1 LNSNNEASAQSVLDS
16 GQRRRFLIVSGAYLV
31 LLIATWYAAGLL
43 ERLGGA
49 SLWYLPAGLRFC
61 CLLVFGGRGLLLE
74 LTTTLIHGLLLLTP
88 PADSISAFL
97 FAQPLWLLYS
107 WLAPPLAYAVVV
119 LPLRQWMRQP
129 WDFTNPVHSALFL
142 IAALAVSAL
151 AALAGTFRMIYIGLI
166 PLTQGQEFLISWLIG
181 DFIGIITLAPL
192 LLVRVWPGLNHYLQQ
207 GRWRRWRPS
216 TKANGCSD
224 LSTVLIPTLALL
236 LVFGVPWRLG
246 LNPHLPLIALLLVL
260 PLVWNAL
267 RYGLRGAVLAVVV
280 LDSGLVL
287 LIALFGQREDVL
299 PYLPYQLVMIA
310 IALMGLWL
318 GGVVEAHNRLMV
330 RYRDFASVSN
340 DLLWETDGEGC
351 LLSASG
357 RLAKHAALMPG
368 QSWRSL
374 LGAGSQPHLAALEH
388 ALIQQQPF
396 HHLEIALQS
405 AGDAPRWIQLNGLP
419 LLDAA
424 GELAGYRG
432 TAVDVSRSRRAEA
445 LLRNYNQELLLEV
458 SERTRALRKTNS
470 ELAAKERHLQVLL
483 AAAPVGVLEL
493 DDTQRCRYLNAN
505 GCALTGCTPEQ
516 AQGRHILDFVH
527 PDDRDYVDFIW
538 QINRQSDE
546 VQWLEFRLNRTSL
559 WCAAH
564 WINLSHSDQSMDGA
578 IMVLTNAT
586 ARRQQDERL
595 WTLAHHDALT
605 DLPNRSLFWDRLGQ
619 ALRRAKR
626 RESGAAV
633 LWIDLDGFK
642 AVNDS
647 LGHAAGDALL
657 QQVAQRLKS
666 RMRDSDTVARMGGDE
681 FSVILPDITE
691 SESAVRVATELVA
704 SLAEPFDLP
713 QGPARISGSIGVAL
727 YPQHAETAETLTQY
741 ADMAMYT
748 AKHAGKNQVKV
759 WDGG

>member
-1 LNSNNEASAQSVLDS
+1 MNTINEVLSPSPLCS
-16 GQRRRFLIVSGAYLV
+16 GQRQRFLIVSGVYLV
-31 LLIATWYAAGLL
+31 LIIAAWRTAGLL
-43 ERLGGA
+43 ERLDGA
-49 SLWYLPAGLRFC
+49 SLWCLPAGLRFC
-61 CLLVFGGRGLLLE
+61 CLLVFGWRGLLLE
-74 LTTTLIHGLLLLTP
+74 LMTTLAHGLLLSTSSG
-88 PADSISAFL
+88 DSISVFVS
-97 FAQPLWLLYS
+97 AQPLWLLYG
-107 WLAPPLAYAVVV
+107 WLAPLLAYVAVIF
-119 LPLRQWMRQP
+119 PLRRWMRDP
-129 WDFTNPVHSALFL
+129 WDFTNPGHSVLFL
-142 IAALAVSAL
+142 VAALAVSTL
-151 AALAGTFRMIYIGLI
+151 AALAGTFQAAYSGLI
-166 PLTQGQEFLISWLIG
+166 PLMQGPEILLSWLVG

-207 GRWRRWRPS
+207 GRWRRLRKPGA
-216 TKANGCSD
+216 ANGYSD
-224 LSTVLIPTLALL
+224 LSTTLILALALL
-236 LVFGVPWRLG
+236 LVFGTPWRLN
-246 LNPHLPLIALLLVL
+246 LNLHFPLIALLLLL
-260 PLVWNAL
+260 PLAWTAL
-267 RYGLRGAVLAVVV
+267 QYGLRGAVLAVVV
-280 LDSGLVL
+280 LDGGLVL
-287 LIALFGQREDVL
+287 LITLFGQHDEAL
-299 PYLPYQLVMIA
+299 HYQLVMIA
-310 IALMGLWL
+310 IALEGLWL
-318 GGVVEAHNRLMV
+318 GGAVEARNRLIV

-340 DLLWETDGEGC
+340 DLLWETDVDGR
-351 LLSASG
+351 LLEASG
-357 RLAKHAALMPG
+357 RLARHVALTPG
-368 QSWRSL
+368 QSWRLL
-374 LGAGSQPHLAALEH
+374 LGDGLQPHLAALEH
-388 ALIQQQPF
+388 ALSQQQPF

-419 LLDAA
+419 LLDEL
-424 GELAGYRG
+424 GELTGYRG

-445 LLRNYNQELLLEV
+445 LLRNYNEELLHEV

-493 DDTQRCRYLNAN
+493 DDAQCCRYLNAN

-527 PDDRDYVDFIW
+527 PNDRDYVDFIW

-657 QQVAQRLKS
+657 QQAAQRLKN

-691 SESAVRVATELVA
+691 SEDVVRVATELVA

-748 AKHAGKNQVKV
+748 AKHAGKNQVQM
-759 WDGG
+759 WDGQ

>member
-1 LNSNNEASAQSVLDS
+1 MS
-16 GQRRRFLIVSGAYLV
+16 GVYLV
-31 LLIATWYAAGLL
+31 LIIAAWRTAGLL
-43 ERLGGA
+43 ERLDGA
-49 SLWYLPAGLRFC
+49 NLWCLPAGLRFC
-61 CLLVFGGRGLLLE
+61 CLLVFGWRGLLLE
-74 LTTTLIHGLLLLTP
+74 LMTTLAHGLLLPTSLG
-88 PADSISAFL
+88 DSSSVFAS
-97 FAQPLWLLYS
+97 AQPLWLLYG
-107 WLAPPLAYAVVV
+107 WLAPPLAYVAVIF
-119 LPLRQWMRQP
+119 PLRRWMRNP
-129 WDFTNPVHSALFL
+129 WDFTNPGHSVLFL
-142 IAALAVSAL
+142 VAALAVSTL
-151 AALAGTFRMIYIGLI
+151 AALAGTFQAVYSGLI
-166 PLTQGQEFLISWLIG
+166 PLMQGPEILLSWLVG
-181 DFIGIITLAPL
+181 DFIGIITLVPL

-207 GRWRRWRPS
+207 GRWRRLRKPGAV
-216 TKANGCSD
+216 TGYSD
-224 LSTVLIPTLALL
+224 LSTTLILALALL
-236 LVFGVPWRLG
+236 LVFGIPWRLN
-246 LNPHLPLIALLLVL
+246 LNPHFPLIALLLLL
-260 PLVWNAL
+260 PLAWTAL
-267 RYGLRGAVLAVVV
+267 HYGLRGAVLAVVV
-280 LDSGLVL
+280 LDCGLVL
-287 LIALFGQREDVL
+287 LIALFGQRDEAL
-299 PYLPYQLVMIA
+299 HYQLVMIA
-310 IALMGLWL
+310 IALEGLWL
-318 GGVVEAHNRLMV
+318 GGAVEARNRLIV

-340 DLLWETDGEGC
+340 DLLWETDVEGR
-351 LLSASG
+351 LLEASG
-357 RLAKHAALMPG
+357 RLARHVVLTPG
-368 QSWRSL
+368 QSWRLL
-374 LGAGSQPHLAALEH
+374 LGDGLQPHLAALEH
-388 ALIQQQPF
+388 ALSQQQPF

-419 LLDAA
+419 LLDES
-424 GELAGYRG
+424 GELTGYRG

-445 LLRNYNQELLLEV
+445 LLRNYNEELLHEV

-493 DDTQRCRYLNAN
+493 DDAQCCRYLNAN

-642 AVNDS
+642 SVNDS

-657 QQVAQRLKS
+657 QQVAQRLKN

-691 SESAVRVATELVA
+691 SEDAVRVATELVA
-704 SLAEPFDLP
+704 SLTEPFDLP

-748 AKHAGKNQVKV
+748 AKHAGKNQVQV
-759 WDGG
+759 WDGQ

>member
-1 LNSNNEASAQSVLDS
+1 MNTINEVLSPSPLCS
-16 GQRRRFLIVSGAYLV
+16 GQRQRFLIVSGVYLV
-31 LLIATWYAAGLL
+31 LIIAAWRTAGLL
-43 ERLGGA
+43 ERLDGA
-49 SLWYLPAGLRFC
+49 NLWCLPAGLRFC
-61 CLLVFGGRGLLLE
+61 CLLVFGWRGLLLE
-74 LTTTLIHGLLLLTP
+74 LMTTLAHGLLLPTSLG
-88 PADSISAFL
+88 DSSSVFAS
-97 FAQPLWLLYS
+97 AQPLWLLYG
-107 WLAPPLAYAVVV
+107 WLAPPLAYVAVIF
-119 LPLRQWMRQP
+119 PLRRWMRNP
-129 WDFTNPVHSALFL
+129 WDFTNPGHSVLFL
-142 IAALAVSAL
+142 VAALAVSTL
-151 AALAGTFRMIYIGLI
+151 AALAGTFQAVYSGLI
-166 PLTQGQEFLISWLIG
+166 PLMQGPEILLSWLVG
-181 DFIGIITLAPL
+181 DFIGIITLVPL

-207 GRWRRWRPS
+207 GRWRRLRKPGAV
-216 TKANGCSD
+216 TGYSD
-224 LSTVLIPTLALL
+224 LSTTLILALALL
-236 LVFGVPWRLG
+236 LVFGIPWRLN
-246 LNPHLPLIALLLVL
+246 LNPHFPLIALLLLL
-260 PLVWNAL
+260 PLAWTAL
-267 RYGLRGAVLAVVV
+267 HYGLRGAVLAVVV
-280 LDSGLVL
+280 LDCGLVL
-287 LIALFGQREDVL
+287 LIALFGQRDEAL
-299 PYLPYQLVMIA
+299 HYQLVMIA
-310 IALMGLWL
+310 IALEGLWL
-318 GGVVEAHNRLMV
+318 GGAVEARNRLIV

-340 DLLWETDGEGC
+340 DLLWETDVEGR
-351 LLSASG
+351 LLEASG
-357 RLAKHAALMPG
+357 RLARHVVLTPG
-368 QSWRSL
+368 QSWRLL
-374 LGAGSQPHLAALEH
+374 LGDGLQPHLAALEH
-388 ALIQQQPF
+388 ALSQQQPF

-419 LLDAA
+419 LLDES
-424 GELAGYRG
+424 GELTGYRG

-445 LLRNYNQELLLEV
+445 LLRNYNEELLHEV

-493 DDTQRCRYLNAN
+493 DDAQCCRYLNAN

-642 AVNDS
+642 SVNDS

-657 QQVAQRLKS
+657 QQVAQRLKN

-691 SESAVRVATELVA
+691 SEDAVRVATELVA
-704 SLAEPFDLP
+704 SLTEPFDLP

-748 AKHAGKNQVKV
+748 AKHAGKNQVQV
-759 WDGG
+759 WDGQ